1 MKYILHKADTRGLAE
16 HGWLTSRHTFS
27 FADYYNAD
35 RVHFGELRVLND
47 DIVQPGKGFGMH
59 PHDNM
64 EIVTI
69 PITGSLEHKD
79 SMGTGSIIKTGDIQI
94 MSAGTG
100 VMHSEF
106 NPSSEELV
114 NFLQIWVLPEKSNIQ
129 PRYDQKTYDLQKRN
143 NQFQDLISP
152 EQDDKTLWINQ
163 KAWFS
168 MAKPDEGTVLKYEL
182 KDKNNGIYLFVI
194 EGSLEID
201 QLTLDRRD
209 GVGIWDLSSLEIKA
223 TKNSEILVMEIPMN

>member
-1 MKYILHKADTRGLAE
+1 MKYILHKAGSRGLAE

-114 NFLQIWVLPEKSNIQ
+114 NFLQIWVFPEKSNIQ

-143 NQFQDLISP
+143 NHFQDLISP

-168 MAKPDEGTVLKYEL
+168 MAKPDEGTALKYEM

>member
-1 MKYILHKADTRGLAE
+1 MKYILHKADSRGLAE

-35 RVHFGELRVLND
+35 RVHFGKLRVLND
-47 DIVQPGKGFGMH
+47 DIVQPGRGFGMH

-64 EIVTI
+64 EIITI

-79 SMGTGSIIKTGDIQI
+79 SIGTGSIIKTGDIQI

-106 NPSSEELV
+106 NPSMEELV
-114 NFLQIWVLPEKSNIQ
+114 NFLQIWVFPEKMNIQ
-129 PRYDQKTYDLQKRN
+129 PRYDQKTYDLEERK

-152 EQDDKTLWINQ
+152 ELDSKTLWINQ

-168 MAKPDEGTVLKYEL
+168 MAKPDEGSALKYEL
-182 KDKNNGIYLFVI
+182 KDKNSGIYLFVI
-194 EGSLEID
+194 EGAFAID
-201 QLTLDRRD
+201 QLSLNRRD
-209 GVGIWDLSSLEIKA
+209 GLGLWDLSSVEIKA
-223 TKNSEILVMEIPMN
+223 TENSEILVMEIPLN

>member
-168 MAKPDEGTVLKYEL
+168 MAKPDEGTALKYEM
-182 KDKNNGIYLFVI
+182 KEKNNGIYLFVI

-201 QLTLDRRD
+201 LLSLDRRD

>member
-1 MKYILHKADTRGLAE
+1 
-16 HGWLTSRHTFS
+16 
-27 FADYYNAD
+27 
-35 RVHFGELRVLND
+35 
-47 DIVQPGKGFGMH
+47 
-59 PHDNM
+59 
-64 EIVTI
+64 
-69 PITGSLEHKD
+69 
-79 SMGTGSIIKTGDIQI
+79 MGTGSIIKTGDIQI

-114 NFLQIWVLPEKSNIQ
+114 NFLQIWIFPEKSNIQ
-129 PRYDQKTYDLQKRN
+129 PRYDQKTYDLEKRK

-152 EQDDKTLWINQ
+152 EKDDNTLCINQ

-168 MAKPDEGTVLKYEL
+168 MAKPDKGTALNYEL

-194 EGSLEID
+194 EGALDID

-209 GVGIWDLSSLEIKA
+209 GVGIWDFSLLEIKA
-223 TKNSEILVMEIPMN
+223 TKNSEILVMEIPVN

>member
-1 MKYILHKADTRGLAE
+1 MKYILHKADSRGLAE

-47 DIVQPGKGFGMH
+47 DIVQPEKGFGMH

-114 NFLQIWVLPEKSNIQ
+114 NFLQIWIFPEKSNIQ
-129 PRYDQKTYDLQKRN
+129 PRYDQKTYDLEKRK
-143 NQFQDLISP
+143 NQFQNLISP
-152 EQDDKTLWINQ
+152 EKDDNTLWINQ

-168 MAKPDEGTVLKYEL
+168 MAKPDKGTALNYGL

-194 EGSLEID
+194 EGALVID

-209 GVGIWDLSSLEIKA
+209 GVGIWDFSLLEIKA
-223 TKNSEILVMEIPMN
+223 TKNSEILVMEIPVN